1 MSKARAKAMTG
12 ARMTEAAPQA
22 VMQQADALLKRWMRG
37 ASLQTM
43 EDSQHLGQNDAVR
56 LVVALAEALTTTA
69 QQARAAE
76 RERGQPLLDALRP
89 LVTKWASSGRQTA
102 DRALVST
109 LFYAR
114 LRQMA
119 PCAHRWTTWSDGTGM
134 QESCTV
140 CGLRRFA

>member
-76 RERGQPLLDALRP
+76 REERP
-89 LVTKWASSGRQTA
+89 GTRSRITGG
-102 DRALVST
+102 T
-109 LFYAR
+109 LSR
-114 LRQMA
+114 
-119 PCAHRWTTWSDGTGM
+119 RWTGGDAAG
-134 QESCTV
+134 
-140 CGLRRFA
+140 

>member
-22 VMQQADALLKRWMRG
+22 KSDRERAAELLVELYLEDGLVAMPPDDPPRRRQQIDRIA
-37 ASLQTM
+37 
-43 EDSQHLGQNDAVR
+43 AV
-56 LVVALAEALTTTA
+56 L